1 MDDIKRW
8 EEILYAADAK
18 YSANPDDSQA
28 KEDAQYAADQI
39 RRLMAANE
47 AYKTP
52 NDNTDSA
59 VSNAVIEPAVGAGS
73 ALLLGGK
80 NAVSS
85 WMDKRDLEKAR
96 ALVKAQ
102 AEVNK
107 PNVPTATP
115 TQTGLE
121 RQIQGTIDPA
131 TKETGRARMTGFNE
145 MTHEQKLARLQKEPI
160 IKSLIQSGQIT
171 GTNPILGGTGRI
183 GATETGVLAPP
194 EEIAAY
200 KAAKAAQNAPLPP
213 APPSKLDAVLKS
225 SPVKMATKAMP
236 YVGAYGVG
244 SQLFNA
250 GERGFKGDYPGAA
263 ISAIGAAGSAAS
275 MIPTLPTMALG
286 TIVGQ
291 GAEELNKYRDEGW
304 PYTKKERP
312 DPSNINDDPNRAAFG
327 VFPQM
332 DVKDK
337 NKFAAGGLAQ
347 LAEGKSV
354 AEMANEQLNPQRD
367 ERELSSAP
375 FALNINQLPP
385 APERGS
391 VGDDIA
397 LAELMHR
404 RRFGDGSLKM
414 GARGISVNTPQ
425 GRINKLSG
433 VNAAYEHPSG
443 VSVGV
448 EQPFN
453 NPTMKTRA
461 NINYTRQFGIG
472 GSVEKLI
479 AHINKAGKTP
489 VVPAPNR
496 WFANPEKFPQVQG
509 MVNKTLEHSGLPREE
524 FHSGAFIDPRTGE
537 VLDRNIYDELG
548 VVIDPKTGK
557 PMMSAGKQ
565 SGLEVLDPKTG
576 SYTKSN
582 LVRKSLFAP
591 TGGDELLKRLPFIAT
606 VEKGGTHHYGLG
618 TEYATPA
625 ELYNTMK
632 GDNPTL
638 RPRSR
643 GDVFGMGDVV
653 GQAMIN
659 NRGIPRDI
667 YESLFIAPQ
676 GSDVPGV
683 KLNKSAGGHIEGYK
697 GGSSVSLFDEQ
708 GNPIRQDENAPT
720 QADIDYEKML
730 AEQNST
736 PSPKFT
742 ARNRAGQPV
751 DPTANIV
758 GPAVEGLGNTIYG
771 AGRGALTA
779 MAGLPGDINKLI
791 TDNIGTAFNAPAL
804 PTTEEIQ
811 NFLPGQPTSHEG
823 KISQKLGEFVPV
835 NPMPAIRVAGKGARA
850 LGETAAEKILTGQ
863 PMVPG
868 AGFLNPEMM
877 FATKPKGGNFYTN
890 LGSEAPL
897 KEQGALGR
905 HLDQSLIDPKT
916 EWYRQLDDD
925 ARKAYL
931 DYDLRYERERM
942 REKAFPLMKEKAIA
956 ESLHDEQNRINEF
969 TNFWNQSPY
978 NPNKIRSFDDIKEK
992 SDAYNKWLLSNYKN
1006 YITKQMGTGVQTDPV
1021 LAEID
1026 KANSS
1031 LFSIRKPDGTLRVS
1045 PKDAEMSRNAAL
1057 KSFLFKKENDASL
1070 PQNQYIGKQT
1080 ATSEGGK
1087 TYEDIIDHYLISSM
1101 TGGDT
1106 VKYPGFK
1113 NLHDRDRVYD
1123 LMFGSSSEKMGLDTI
1138 KDSLLKDVLSGK
1150 MSVDKLPNTS
1160 MGALVK
1166 KLIDEDAIR
1175 IKELNK
1181 DKGLYNA
1188 YKVERFNALPAQTQ
1202 FADGSKMIE
1211 FSKDNTTDPL
1221 QLLRDLGVDCKDL
1234 NHCVV
1239 SSHRDSK
1246 ARLYIPALEPH
1257 TGLMPKGSTGKPAQS
1272 YYQSVLDGRTNLLS
1286 LRDTTGTAQA
1296 TLQRGAD
1303 GVEQIKGYGDKEVKP
1318 EFIPHIK
1325 QWLNTNAGNAPVTD
1339 LQNLPGVFDI
1349 KSTELLSNEN
1359 FTKYPWLEQ
1368 FVTDRI
1374 SKIPFN
1380 DVRDYEVGKI
1390 SNEDFM
1396 SRIFPNMPRFVDID
1410 DIKNADSFLTKPE
1423 FKKGGHVSPAWQRSE
1438 GKSESG
1444 GLNAAGRASYHRE
1457 TGGTLKAPQPEG
1469 GSRRDSF
1476 CARMEGMKKKLT
1488 SSETARDPDSRINK
1502 SLRKW
1507 NC

>member
-1 MDDIKRW
+1 MGQAVGP
-8 EEILYAADAK
+8 YVSAAGKFLNPIVGGAGVG
-18 YSANPDDSQA
+18 YGSA
-28 KEDAQYAADQI
+28 
-39 RRLMAANE
+39 E
-47 AYKTP
+47 AYNRAKAQDIPGAIIAGTGALG
-52 NDNTDSA
+52 SA
-59 VSNAVIEPAVGAGS
+59 VSMVPGLVPSLVG
-73 ALLLGGK
+73 
-80 NAVSS
+80 NTV
-85 WMDKRDLEKAR
+85 
-96 ALVKAQ
+96 
-102 AEVNK
+102 
-107 PNVPTATP
+107 
-115 TQTGLE
+115 
-121 RQIQGTIDPA
+121 
-131 TKETGRARMTGFNE
+131 
-145 MTHEQKLARLQKEPI
+145 
-160 IKSLIQSGQIT
+160 
-171 GTNPILGGTGRI
+171 
-183 GATETGVLAPP
+183 
-194 EEIAAY
+194 
-200 KAAKAAQNAPLPP
+200 
-213 APPSKLDAVLKS
+213 
-225 SPVKMATKAMP
+225 
-236 YVGAYGVG
+236 
-244 SQLFNA
+244 
-250 GERGFKGDYPGAA
+250 
-263 ISAIGAAGSAAS
+263 
-275 MIPTLPTMALG
+275 ALG
-286 TIVGQ
+286 
-291 GAEELNKYRDEGW
+291 AEQLNKYRDEGF
-304 PYTKKERP
+304 PYTKKRRP
-312 DPSNINDDPNRAAFG
+312 DQSNINDDPNKAAFG
-327 VFPQM
+327 FFPQM
-332 DVKDK
+332 DVKEENEDK
-337 NKFAAGGLAQ
+337 DKFAQGGLAQ
-347 LAEGKSV
+347 
-354 AEMANEQLNPQRD
+354 
-367 ERELSSAP
+367 
-375 FALNINQLPP
+375 
-385 APERGS
+385 
-391 VGDDIA
+391 
-397 LAELMHR
+397 H
-404 RRFGDGSLKM
+404 
-414 GARGISVNTPQ
+414 
-425 GRINKLSG
+425 
-433 VNAAYEHPSG
+433 Y
-443 VSVGV
+443 
-448 EQPFN
+448 
-453 NPTMKTRA
+453 
-461 NINYTRQFGIG
+461 GIG

-582 LVRKSLFAP
+582 LVRKSLFTP

-632 GDNPTL
+632 GENPTL

-653 GQAMIN
+653 GQATIGG
-659 NRGIPRDI
+659 RGIPRDI
-667 YESLFIAPQ
+667 YESLFVAPK

-736 PSPKFT
+736 LSPKFT

-758 GPAVEGLGNTIYG
+758 GPAVEALGNTIYG

-835 NPMPAIRVAGKGARA
+835 NPMPAVRVAGKGVKA

-868 AGFLNPEMM
+868 ARFLNPEMM
-877 FATKPKGGNFYTN
+877 FAVKPKGGNWRTN
-890 LGSEAPL
+890 IDNEIPL
-897 KEQGALGR
+897 KEQGNLGL
-905 HLDQSLIDPKT
+905 HLDKSLIDPKT

-992 SDAYNKWLLSNYKN
+992 ADAYNKWLTTNYKN
-1006 YITKQMGTGVQTDPV
+1006 YITKQMGTGVKTDPV

-1026 KANSS
+1026 KANSNV
-1031 LFSIRKPDGTLRVS
+1031 FSINASPLYIEPSEMDRKRRL
-1045 PKDAEMSRNAAL
+1045 AL
-1057 KSFLFKKENDASL
+1057 TSFLYKKGNDASL
-1070 PQNQYIGKQT
+1070 PQNEFIGKQT
-1080 ATSEGGK
+1080 ATSEAGK
-1087 TYEDIIDHYLISSM
+1087 EYENVQDFNVRSSRA
-1101 TGGDT
+1101 GLND
-1106 VKYPGFK
+1106 K
-1113 NLHDRDRVYD
+1113 NLDVNEPIYD
-1123 LMFGSSSEKMGLDTI
+1123 ILSPVSLEVAGLEKV

-1150 MSVDKLPNTS
+1150 ISLDKLPNTS

-1166 KLIDEDAIR
+1166 KLIDEDAAR
-1175 IKELNK
+1175 IKALNK
-1181 DKGLYNA
+1181 DKGLYDA
-1188 YKVERFNALPAQTQ
+1188 YKVERFNALPAQTE
-1202 FADGSKMIE
+1202 FEDGSKMFE
-1211 FSKDNTTDPL
+1211 FSKANTTDPL

-1246 ARLYIPALEPH
+1246 TEKYIPALEPH
-1257 TGLMPKGSTGKPAQS
+1257 TGAMPKGSTGKPAQS
-1272 YYQSVLDGRTNLLS
+1272 YYKNILDGRTNLLS

-1303 GVEQIKGYGDKEVKP
+1303 GVEQIKGYADKEIKP
-1318 EFIPHIK
+1318 AFIPHIK
-1325 QWLNTNAGNAPVTD
+1325 EWLNNNVGNAPVND
-1339 LQNLPGVFDI
+1339 LQNLPGVFDM
-1349 KSTELLSNEN
+1349 KSTELLMNEN
-1359 FTKYPWLEQ
+1359 FIKYPWLEQ

-1374 SKIPFN
+1374 SKMPFN
-1380 DVRDYEVGKI
+1380 DVRDYEVGKL
-1390 SNEDFM
+1390 SKEDFM

-1410 DIKNADSFLTKPE
+1410 DIKNADSFLPKSE

-1444 GLNAAGRASYHRE
+1444 GLNATGRASYHRE

>member
-1 MDDIKRW
+1 MTTDAEREQEEFEFELEYEKEINKKTRKNLPITEAIPSSLAAVAGAGAGATVGTAKLIPKSISKAGEIFGEALAKKLPVSQPIIPPSSGPTTVQGTGAQKWIPAMTGVDVPGGQMSKAGFDTGNKLASIVQQGGPFAGGEVRGGVAIPPDIKGTRTPPKP
-8 EEILYAADAK
+8 AAP
-18 YSANPDDSQA
+18 SAISSSINKMGQAVGPYVSAAGKFLNPIAGGAGVGYGSA
-28 KEDAQYAADQI
+28 
-39 RRLMAANE
+39 E
-47 AYKTP
+47 AYNRAKAQDIPGAIIAGTGALG
-52 NDNTDSA
+52 SA
-59 VSNAVIEPAVGAGS
+59 VSMVPGLVPSLVG
-73 ALLLGGK
+73 
-80 NAVSS
+80 NTV
-85 WMDKRDLEKAR
+85 
-96 ALVKAQ
+96 
-102 AEVNK
+102 
-107 PNVPTATP
+107 
-115 TQTGLE
+115 
-121 RQIQGTIDPA
+121 
-131 TKETGRARMTGFNE
+131 
-145 MTHEQKLARLQKEPI
+145 
-160 IKSLIQSGQIT
+160 
-171 GTNPILGGTGRI
+171 
-183 GATETGVLAPP
+183 
-194 EEIAAY
+194 
-200 KAAKAAQNAPLPP
+200 
-213 APPSKLDAVLKS
+213 
-225 SPVKMATKAMP
+225 
-236 YVGAYGVG
+236 
-244 SQLFNA
+244 
-250 GERGFKGDYPGAA
+250 
-263 ISAIGAAGSAAS
+263 
-275 MIPTLPTMALG
+275 ALG
-286 TIVGQ
+286 
-291 GAEELNKYRDEGW
+291 AEQLNKYRDEGF
-304 PYTKKERP
+304 PYTKKQRP
-312 DPSNINDDPNRAAFG
+312 PPSNINDDPNRASFG
-327 VFPQM
+327 FFPQM
-332 DVKDK
+332 DVKEENEDK
-337 NKFAAGGLAQ
+337 DKFAAGGLAQ
-347 LAEGKSV
+347 FAEGKSV

-367 ERELSSAP
+367 ERELYSAP

-404 RRFGDGSLKM
+404 RRFGDGSLRM

-433 VNAAYEHPSG
+433 VNAEYEHPSG

-461 NINYTRQFGIG
+461 NINYTKRFGIG

-489 VVPAPNR
+489 VVPVPNR

-537 VLDRNIYDELG
+537 ILDSNIYDELG

-576 SYTKSN
+576 SFTKSN
-582 LVRKSLFAP
+582 LVRKKLFTP

-606 VEKGGTHHYGLG
+606 VEKGDTHHYGLG

-632 GDNPTL
+632 GKNPTL

-697 GGSSVSLFDEQ
+697 GGSSVSLFDAQ

-730 AEQNST
+730 AEKNST

-742 ARNRAGQPV
+742 ARNRAGLPV

-758 GPAVEGLGNTIYG
+758 GPAIEALGNTIYG

-811 NFLPGQPTSHEG
+811 NFLPGKPTSHEG

-835 NPMPAIRVAGKGARA
+835 NPMPAVRVAGKGAKA
-850 LGETAAEKILTGQ
+850 LGETAAEKILSGQ

-877 FATKPKGGNFYTN
+877 FATKPKGGNWRTN
-890 LGSEAPL
+890 LGSDRPL
-897 KEQGALGR
+897 KDQGELGY
-905 HLDQSLIDPKT
+905 HLDKSMVDPKT

-925 ARKAYL
+925 AT
-931 DYDLRYERERM
+931 
-942 REKAFPLMKEKAIA
+942 KAFNDWSVKYDRDRYQGKVFA
-956 ESLHDEQNRINEF
+956 ENLQDEQNRINAF
-969 TNFWNQSPY
+969 TNLWNQVPS
-978 NPNKIRSFDDIKEK
+978 NPNKIRSFDNIKEK
-992 SDAYNKWLLSNYKN
+992 ADAYNKWLLSNYQN
-1006 YITKQMGTGVQTDPV
+1006 YITKQMGTGVKTDPV

-1026 KANSS
+1026 KSNSN
-1031 LFSIRKPDGTLRVS
+1031 LFSYRRRDGT
-1045 PKDAEMSRNAAL
+1045 PKISAEDAEMSRKSAL
-1057 KSFLFKKENDASL
+1057 ESFLFKEGNDASL

-1080 ATSEGGK
+1080 ATSDVGK
-1087 TYEDIIDHYLISSM
+1087 EYENIVDEYLTSSIAA
-1101 TGGDT
+1101 GEDAA
-1106 VKYPGFK
+1106 KYPGIK
-1113 NLHDRDRVYD
+1113 KLDDRDRIYD
-1123 LMFGSSSEKMGLDTI
+1123 FLMDSTTKKMGLDKI
-1138 KDSLLKDVLSGK
+1138 KDDLLNDVLSGK

-1160 MGALVK
+1160 MGSLVK
-1166 KLIDEDAIR
+1166 KLLDEDAIR
-1175 IKELNK
+1175 VKNLNK
-1181 DKGLYNA
+1181 DKDAYNA

-1202 FADGSKMIE
+1202 FDDGSKIIE
-1211 FSKDNTTDPL
+1211 FNKENSKDPI

-1239 SSHRDSK
+1239 SSHRDNDK
-1246 ARLYIPALEPH
+1246 YIPALEPH
-1257 TGLMPKGSTGKPAQS
+1257 TGAMPKGSTGKPAQS
-1272 YYQSVLDGRTNLLS
+1272 YYQSILNGRTTLLS
-1286 LRDTTGTAQA
+1286 LRDTTGSAQA
-1296 TLQRGAD
+1296 TLQRGSE
-1303 GVEQIKGYGDKEVKP
+1303 GVEQIKGYADKEIKP

-1325 QWLNTNAGNAPVTD
+1325 EWLNNNAGNAPVKD
-1339 LQNLPGVFDI
+1339 LENLPGVFDM
-1349 KSTELLSNEN
+1349 KSREFLSNEN